1 MRIGKYPRSLIGNMD
16 ETHAFFDMIPAK
28 CTCKT
33 ISKECVVQTSG
44 CEKKHVTTILP
55 AVADSKMLPPMIIF
69 KGTTEETIQKLRVTE
84 GFVIKTQE
92 KA

>member
-16 ETHAFFDMIPAK
+16 ETYAFFDMIPAK

-33 ISKECVVQTSG
+33 ISKECVVQISG
-44 CEKKHVTTILP
+44 CEKKHVTILS
-55 AVADSKMLPPMIIF
+55 AVADSKMLPPRVIF